1 MQRLFS
7 MFPPGLPGLALLLLR
22 ASVAIA
28 LVVECYGRQ
37 RDLSGWIQAAA
48 ILVSLASSLGYLTPV
63 VAVMDLVLHTLIWS
77 CLGIG
82 SAAAAT
88 TISLDAIALALLG
101 PGAYSIDY
109 YRFGRR
115 QVILPPP

>member
-28 LVVECYGRQ
+28 LLAECYSRQ
-37 RDLSGWIQAAA
+37 RDLSGWIQAAI
-48 ILVSLASSLGYLTPV
+48 ILVSLASSLGYLTPI
-63 VAVMDLVLHTLIWS
+63 VAVMSLVLHTLIWS
-77 CLGIG
+77 GLGFGNAAVATMICLN
-82 SAAAAT
+82 AM
-88 TISLDAIALALLG
+88 ALALLG

-115 QVILPPP
+115 QVILPPR